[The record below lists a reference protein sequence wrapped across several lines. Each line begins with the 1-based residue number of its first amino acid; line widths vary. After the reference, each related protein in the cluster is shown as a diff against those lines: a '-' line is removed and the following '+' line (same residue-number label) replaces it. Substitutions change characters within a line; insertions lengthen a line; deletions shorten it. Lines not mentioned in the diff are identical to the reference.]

1 MRAMEQKVSG
11 QTSFESPTHSHVFLS
26 SLKYFTQ
33 RQTFFSHCQESLTLV
48 ILEEKMRGEN
58 GDRKTDEWRLARDR
72 EGGRQRE
79 EGWTSG
85 SQ

>member
-1 MRAMEQKVSG
+1 MRAIEQKVSG

-26 SLKYFTQ
+26 SPKFCAQ
-33 RQTFFSHCQESLTLV
+33 RQTFFFSLSRESVV
-48 ILEEKMRGEN
+48 IFEEKMRGEN

-72 EGGRQRE
+72 EGGRERE

>member
-1 MRAMEQKVSG
+1 MRATEQKVSG
-11 QTSFESPTHSHVFLS
+11 QTSSESPIQSHLFLS
-26 SLKYFTQ
+26 SLKYRAQ
-33 RQTFFSHCQESLTLV
+33 RQTFSHCQESLTLE

-72 EGGRQRE
+72 EGDRDRE